1 MEDRRLYS
9 PKMVREILE
18 KHNFKLSKSLGQNF
32 LVDGN
37 IVRSIIEKGGIT
49 EKDFILEIGPG
60 IGTLTEELSIKAK
73 YVVGI
78 ELDEALLPILKE
90 TLRER
95 KNVEII
101 HGDILKIDLEELF
114 HKEFK
119 GESIKIVANL
129 PYYITTPIIGR
140 LLEEELNIQGI
151 IVMIQKEVARRII
164 AKPNSKDYGALSIF
178 VQYYTD
184 PEIILNVPRSVF
196 LPKPKVDS
204 SVIRLNLK
212 NQKMEVENKEIFF
225 KVVRSAFNQ
234 RRKTI
239 QNSLSSKE
247 LNISKEKIKEIL
259 TLCNIDPQKRA
270 ENLTAEDFAKIS
282 SLFPPV

>member
-9 PKMVREILE
+9 PKMVRDILE

-32 LVDGN
+32 LIDGN
-37 IVRSIIEKGGIT
+37 IVRSIVEKGGIT

-78 ELDEALLPILKE
+78 ELDEGLLPILKE

-101 HGDILKIDLEELF
+101 HG
-114 HKEFK
+114 
-119 GESIKIVANL
+119 VANL

-151 IVMIQKEVARRII
+151 IVMIQKEVARRMI

-212 NQKMEVENKEIFF
+212 NQKMKVENKEIFF

-282 SLFPPV
+282 SLFPPI

>member
-9 PKMVREILE
+9 PKMVRDILE

-32 LVDGN
+32 LIDGN
-37 IVRSIIEKGGIT
+37 IVRSIVEKGGIT

-119 GESIKIVANL
+119 GESIKIVPNL

-151 IVMIQKEVARRII
+151 IVMIQKEVARRMI

-212 NQKMEVENKEIFF
+212 NQKMKVENKEIFF

-282 SLFPPV
+282 SLFPPI